1 MTATTDESDDW
12 NVDVSC
18 DMGNGMSVF
27 VGADDAGGGASLL
40 ASYADYSDVEVGAKD
55 YKEGMTLQ
63 LSFAF

>member
-1 MTATTDESDDW
+1 MSY
-12 NVDVSC
+12 

-40 ASYADYSDVEVGAKD
+40 ASYTDDSDDEVGAKD

>member
-12 NVDVSC
+12 NVDVSY

-27 VGADDAGGGASLL
+27 VGANNAGGGASLL
-40 ASYADYSDVEVGAKD
+40 ASYTDDSDDEVSAKD

>member
-1 MTATTDESDDW
+1 VTATTDESDDW
-12 NVDVSC
+12 NVDVSY
-18 DMGNGMSVF
+18 DMGNGISVF

-40 ASYADYSDVEVGAKD
+40 ASYTDDSDDEVSAKD

>member
-12 NVDVSC
+12 NVGVSY
-18 DMGNGMSVF
+18 DIGNGMSVF
-27 VGADDAGGGASLL
+27 VGADYAGGGASLL
-40 ASYADYSDVEVGAKD
+40 ASYTDDSDDEVSAKD